1 MAQGSREGSW
11 HNPAELPDLGGL
23 GVRGVAALRAVWPL
37 SLPSMPFSLHVHI
50 TATPVNAMPIHAPGG
65 LSPCPHRPKPA
76 VPVLYHCTFLHR
88 AAGGSFSK
96 CVGPA
101 IPPGRGAPFNA
112 APLLSQKRVQKAQA
126 PPGPATSPAVS
137 HQVSLPTSHAQRHPS
152 GVAQRP
158 LPTGL
163 PLPQLRP
170 LPSDQ
175 LLCSLRASVGRPY
188 LRSPLPRLWA
198 WGKFAG
204 PAACTVMTL
213 SPVCPHHPH
222 EEGATRTSLTGVSP
236 GPSTGPDTQPVLTP
250 HRLHRESQAKA
261 CLPGSAI
268 LGLSALMFPLHLA
281 LSTRAPTLWAPPR
294 CGPKPAPPSQDGVA
308 EHAHCPVRTTAW
320 ALLPG

>member
-1 MAQGSREGSW
+1 MAQGSRDGSW

-23 GVRGVAALRAVWPL
+23 GVRGVAALRVVWPL

-65 LSPCPHRPKPA
+65 PSPCPHRPKPA

-152 GVAQRP
+152 AVAQRP
-158 LPTGL
+158 LPAGL

-175 LLCSLRASVGRPY
+175 FSEGPTFGALSHTSGP
-188 LRSPLPRLWA
+188 
-198 WGKFAG
+198 G

-222 EEGATRTSLTGVSP
+222 EEGPHVPHSLVCPQGPAQGPIPSQCSP
-236 GPSTGPDTQPVLTP
+236 LIGCT
-250 HRLHRESQAKA
+250 EKAK
-261 CLPGSAI
+261 
-268 LGLSALMFPLHLA
+268 
-281 LSTRAPTLWAPPR
+281 PR
-294 CGPKPAPPSQDGVA
+294 PASPAPPSSA
-308 EHAHCPVRTTAW
+308 SP
-320 ALLPG
+320 P